1 MNGKKEII
9 IHEDMPM
16 FVINKLY
23 WQAGYTHE
31 EMWEDIE
38 RQLGPELEK
47 ARREVAERRKQREQ
61 VNHGKDSEK

>member
-1 MNGKKEII
+1 
-9 IHEDMPM
+9 M
-16 FVINKLY
+16 FEINKLY

-47 ARREVAERRKQREQ
+47 ARREVAERIRQREQ